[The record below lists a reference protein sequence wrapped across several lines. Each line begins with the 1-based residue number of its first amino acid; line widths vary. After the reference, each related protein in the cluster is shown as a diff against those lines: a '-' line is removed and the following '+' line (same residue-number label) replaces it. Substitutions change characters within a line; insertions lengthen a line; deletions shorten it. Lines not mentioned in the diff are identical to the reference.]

1 VYLNL
6 SQVPHPVL
14 VASQN
19 LTGAASEWWLTQGRH
34 IADILS
40 DWDVFRTAL
49 MGRLQTVCQT
59 AGQSVNPFM
68 TDLNR
73 LKSRVLVGDPI
84 TQSELAVHFWRGLS
98 ADLRPYLIP
107 LVGADVLNGIALL
120 YKAAQQVELTLMSQG
135 HAVGTQGAGPS
146 RPGPSGSA
154 ASWAVGQPWWDVAS
168 LTVLLWPTLFLLFLW
183 QLLPLL
189 TQFLPYL
196 LGLNHL

>member
-1 VYLNL
+1 VLDGLYHIKVYLNL

-49 MGRLQTVCQT
+49 MGRFTSPTYSHAARRELQTVCQT

-154 ASWAVGQPWWDVAS
+154 ASWAVGQPW
-168 LTVLLWPTLFLLFLW
+168 
-183 QLLPLL
+183 
-189 TQFLPYL
+189 
-196 LGLNHL
+196 